1 MIGYTIEME
10 GLEEQIQTLKS
21 YELIADRRLFEAMQK
36 SVLTIRSNVL
46 PLVPV
51 GVSARLKNSIG
62 SKVVQEGS
70 LSIVG
75 TVGSSLK
82 DEVYPAVM
90 EFGREPGTFP
100 PVDSLL
106 RWVHL
111 KLRPPKEEEYGV
123 ALAVARKIYH
133 RGIKGKKFLEEGWEK
148 SKAQVQTYFAK
159 ALEKI
164 AEELSNGRQ

>member
-1 MIGYTIEME
+1 MIGYTIEMK
-10 GLEEQIQTLKS
+10 GLEEQIKTLQS
-21 YELIADRRLFEAMQK
+21 YELNADRRLFEAMQK
-36 SVLTIRSNVL
+36 SVMTIRSNVL

-82 DEVYPAVM
+82 NEVYPAVM

-111 KLRPPKEEEYGV
+111 KLRPPENEERSV
-123 ALAVARKIYH
+123 AFMVARKIYKH
-133 RGIKGKKFLEEGWEK
+133 GIKGKRFFSEGWEK
-148 SKAQVQTYFAK
+148 SKSQVQTYFAK

-164 AEELSNGRQ
+164 TEELSNGRS